1 MNGGF
6 LQGMAPNAR
15 RAFFT
20 TIVLG
25 LVASAI
31 YFLAVEPAS
40 TALARERTRLSELQ
54 DRQRRMSA
62 DLASVGTVKKTL
74 EDLEAEMRPFAT
86 AMLTPLLGSNAMRA
100 KLLLDPLATGAGLID
115 AEYSNEPSRAL
126 PVPLPM
132 PKQLHT
138 RVAVRIT
145 ARGSYQAI
153 VSFLLMV
160 EKQFPLVSLQSLQI
174 LSQQAPEKQSAT
186 MILEWPAKGG
196 VTRK

>member
-1 MNGGF
+1 MSGGF

-31 YFLAVEPAS
+31 YFLAVEPATS
-40 TALARERTRLSELQ
+40 ALTRERTRLNELQ

-74 EDLEAEMRPFAT
+74 EDLEAEMRPFAA

-100 KLLLDPLATGAGLID
+100 KLLLDPLATGAGLLD

-132 PKQLHT
+132 PRQLHT
-138 RVAVRIT
+138 RVAVRIS

-160 EKQFPLVSLQSLQI
+160 EKHFPLVSVQSLQI
-174 LSQQAPEKQSAT
+174 LSQQAPERQSAT
-186 MILEWPAKGG
+186 MILEWPAEGG